1 MPRPRT
7 ALALS
12 LAGLVALTALAACNR
27 QPAQSLAGAGL
38 PSEPV
43 VNSELHLTLDPPAS
57 AGFKLVANEG
67 SRLELVKP
75 ASEGREDATLTF
87 EVGPP
92 QRAGVNLVD
101 AVNQQKAAIESRP
114 GGKFMGQVQ
123 LGSQL
128 GNAYSTRGRYTGD
141 DGRESEEIRL
151 FAVHPEGD
159 RLLTLVYRYHAD
171 TSDSKERT
179 QEAMAALGL
188 VSPAATEPT
197 GGSEPPSSPAKAA
210 S

>member
-7 ALALS
+7 ALVLS
-12 LAGLVALTALAACNR
+12 LAGFVALAACNR
-27 QPAQSLAGAGL
+27 QPAQSGAAAGL

-43 VNSELHLTLDPPAS
+43 VNSELHLTLDPPES

-67 SRLELVKP
+67 DRLELVKP

-92 QRAGVNLVD
+92 QRAGVNLVE
-101 AVNQQKAAIESRP
+101 AVNQQKAAIEGRP
-114 GGKFMGQVQ
+114 NGKFMGQVQ

-159 RLLTLVYRYHAD
+159 RLLSLTYRYHAD

-188 VSPAATEPT
+188 VSPAAAEPA
-197 GGSEPPSSPAKAA
+197 GAEPPASPPKAA